1 MGKYIVKRI
10 LMGFATIFVLLSITF
25 FLTRLM
31 PGNPFVS
38 ENVTENVLQSLQ
50 KEYGLDQPI
59 CQQYVTYLKHLS
71 QGSLGVS
78 YKKPGVSVNEVIR
91 RAVLPTFML
100 GGIAFLAAFMGG
112 IGIGI
117 LQAVT
122 KKRTLSGVLIAGEC
136 IGMGIPNF
144 VLALL
149 LLLLFG
155 VKFRIFP
162 SVGLATPMHYVLP
175 VISLAIY
182 PMVTIARFVCRNVKT
197 ELQQEYV
204 VFAGMKGLS
213 KRQVLWKHVLKN
225 ALPSVLTYVGPMLA
239 FLLTGSFAV
248 ESIYTIPGLGREFVN
263 AIANRDYTMIMGLTI
278 FMGVLVIVVQL
289 VMDLLCAILDPRI
302 RISLQE

>member
-25 FLTRLM
+25 LLTRLM
-31 PGNPFVS
+31 PGNPFIS
-38 ENVTENVLQSLQ
+38 ENVTETVLQSLK

-59 CQQYVTYLKHLS
+59 YQQYATYLEHLL
-71 QGSLGVS
+71 QGDLGLS

-91 RAVLPTFML
+91 RAIPQTFML
-100 GGIAFLAAFMGG
+100 GGIAFLAAFIGG

-122 KKRTLSGVLIAGEC
+122 KKRTLSGILIAGEC

-144 VLALL
+144 VVALL
-149 LLLLFG
+149 LLLLFS
-155 VKFRIFP
+155 VKFHIFP
-162 SVGLATPMHYVLP
+162 SVGLSTPMHYVLP
-175 VISLAIY
+175 VISLALY
-182 PMVTIARFVCRNVKT
+182 PMVTISRFVYRNVKT

-204 VFAGMKGLS
+204 AFASMKGMSQIQIL
-213 KRQVLWKHVLKN
+213 RKHVLKN
-225 ALPSVLTYVGPMLA
+225 TLSSVITYVGPTLA

-248 ESIYTIPGLGREFVN
+248 ESIYTIPGMGREFVN

-278 FMGVLVIVVQL
+278 FMGVLVILVQL
-289 VMDLLCAILDPRI
+289 VMDLLCAVLDPRI